1 MEKSIESIWKEGFI
15 KGDELI
21 APRVNN
27 IYNKKS
33 EHIVDKFSRMFRINL
48 IAIVVGSFFV
58 VLMSYAVRIPYMGI
72 GMFFILNTLVII
84 NVRLKKGLSK
94 IDKNVNS
101 FQYLK
106 TFDNWMKD
114 QTSANERFSRLLYPL
129 IFIAMVAGFWFG
141 PIGGDVPGDSLVN
154 SLISRFPDLT
164 LVFGVPL
171 YLWLTGFLII
181 ALLAY
186 FGGKIYRWDLNI
198 VYGRVLKKVDEII
211 ADMEELRN

>member
-15 KGDELI
+15 KSEELI

-33 EHIVDKFSRMFRINL
+33 EHIVDKFSRMFKINL

-84 NVRLKKGLSK
+84 NLRLKKGLAK

-101 FQYLK
+101 FHYLK
-106 TFDNWMKD
+106 TFDNWMKE
-114 QTSANERFSRLLYPL
+114 QTKANEKFSRFLYPC

-141 PIGGDVPGDSLVN
+141 PIGGDVPGDT
-154 SLISRFPDLT
+154 LIYKLLLRFPDLV

-171 YLWLTGFLII
+171 YLWLAGFLII
-181 ALLAY
+181 ALLAF

-198 VYGRVLKKVDEII
+198 VYGRVIKKLDEII
-211 ADMEELRN
+211 ADMEELRK

>member
-15 KGDELI
+15 KSEELI

-84 NVRLKKGLSK
+84 NLRLKKRLS
-94 IDKNVNS
+94 
-101 FQYLK
+101 
-106 TFDNWMKD
+106 
-114 QTSANERFSRLLYPL
+114 
-129 IFIAMVAGFWFG
+129 
-141 PIGGDVPGDSLVN
+141 
-154 SLISRFPDLT
+154 
-164 LVFGVPL
+164 
-171 YLWLTGFLII
+171 
-181 ALLAY
+181 
-186 FGGKIYRWDLNI
+186 
-198 VYGRVLKKVDEII
+198 
-211 ADMEELRN
+211 